1 MWSPWNIHPSI
12 HLSIQDKYI
21 WKPNTSFNF
30 SVINTIA
37 SPTFVYR
44 FIFDL
49 YYACIRYILFNRIIV
64 IINLE
69 SLIPQVD
76 DTLLATSMMLSF
88 FRDCSIL
95 KLSRLISSSIIGN
108 YIGEYVVHI
117 TLLQLRC
124 LNLFVPP
131 LGVIGAKH
139 NNSLLLP
146 IYHFLLPSD
155 NDEVEFLLY
164 FFHIGNNWFDY
175 LGRM

>member
-1 MWSPWNIHPSI
+1 M
-12 HLSIQDKYI
+12 
-21 WKPNTSFNF
+21 
-30 SVINTIA
+30 INTIA

-124 LNLFVPP
+124 LNLFVP
-131 LGVIGAKH
+131 LLLVSSEQSTTTVCFFQFTTFS
-139 NNSLLLP
+139 SLLTMMRSNSFCTFFTSAITDLTTLEGCRNL
-146 IYHFLLPSD
+146 IKTKHLLQHC
-155 NDEVEFLLY
+155 VTTA
-164 FFHIGNNWFDY
+164 W
-175 LGRM
+175 